1 MIITDEKL
9 KGSIEDKMAIA
20 DSFNLMD
27 DDFFAVVMR
36 DKAACSYTLSRL
48 LDKKLNVIKVDTQ
61 YAIRNY
67 NGHSVVLDA
76 LAEDD
81 EHKLYNIEVQVKNKD
96 YHPKRVRYY
105 QASLDTLFLEKN
117 QNYKEL
123 PELYLIFISATDWL
137 KGGKCKY
144 TVCRMV
150 DETHQEIDNGVHEY
164 YFNAAV
170 DDGSSLAKLLQYL
183 KNSSADNSSFGEL
196 SKAVYNHNGMKAKNY
211 CPEFEEYKTI
221 RQWALLGQLPKK
233 DAKGVEL
240 WANKNCQASY
250 MYYSPDEVDPAT
262 EKELQDFFQPER
274 DRKNKLARLNRKW
287 HKEAEEKKRQEE
299 QKKIFDEAVEAA
311 LLPYR
316 DLIWK
321 LTEKTKELYPKKEY
335 PKSIVIDTE
344 TTGLDPFRDELLQ
357 VSIIDEEGNVLF
369 DSYFKPL
376 RHKEWSKA
384 ESVNHIS
391 PKMVADAPYINEK
404 AAELYAILS
413 QAHWIIGYNVD
424 FDLRFLMGSDIITD
438 EEYNA
443 FRTEDVMIQFA
454 EIYGEYSVYH
464 EDYKWQKL
472 TTAAAYYDY
481 DWNVK
486 GIEAHNSLADCF
498 ATLFVYH
505 KILSGE

>member
-48 LDKKLNVIKVDTQ
+48 LDKKLSVIKVDTQ

-76 LAEDD
+76 LAEDE

-144 TVCRMV
+144 TVRRMV

-196 SKAVYNHNGMKAKNY
+196 SKAVYNHKRTTKGADSMCEAVENY
-211 CPEFEEYKTI
+211 GY
-221 RQWALLGQLPKK
+221 R
-233 DAKGVEL
+233 
-240 WANKNCQASY
+240 
-250 MYYSPDEVDPAT
+250 
-262 EKELQDFFQPER
+262 
-274 DRKNKLARLNRKW
+274 
-287 HKEAEEKKRQEE
+287 KEAEGRVEGRAYEIIALMLE
-299 QKKIFDEAVEAA
+299 TGADDEAIIARLMSRLE
-311 LLPYR
+311 
-316 DLIWK
+316 IS
-321 LTEKTKELYPKKEY
+321 KERAIEYYNAYKK
-335 PKSIVIDTE
+335 
-344 TTGLDPFRDELLQ
+344 Q
-357 VSIIDEEGNVLF
+357 EG
-369 DSYFKPL
+369 
-376 RHKEWSKA
+376 KA
-384 ESVNHIS
+384 E
-391 PKMVADAPYINEK
+391 K
-404 AAELYAILS
+404 
-413 QAHWIIGYNVD
+413 
-424 FDLRFLMGSDIITD
+424 
-438 EEYNA
+438 
-443 FRTEDVMIQFA
+443 
-454 EIYGEYSVYH
+454 
-464 EDYKWQKL
+464 
-472 TTAAAYYDY
+472 
-481 DWNVK
+481 
-486 GIEAHNSLADCF
+486 
-498 ATLFVYH
+498 
-505 KILSGE
+505 

>member
-1 MIITDEKL
+1 
-9 KGSIEDKMAIA
+9 
-20 DSFNLMD
+20 
-27 DDFFAVVMR
+27 
-36 DKAACSYTLSRL
+36 
-48 LDKKLNVIKVDTQ
+48 
-61 YAIRNY
+61 
-67 NGHSVVLDA
+67 
-76 LAEDD
+76 
-81 EHKLYNIEVQVKNKD
+81 
-96 YHPKRVRYY
+96 
-105 QASLDTLFLEKN
+105 
-117 QNYKEL
+117 
-123 PELYLIFISATDWL
+123 
-137 KGGKCKY
+137 
-144 TVCRMV
+144 
-150 DETHQEIDNGVHEY
+150 
-164 YFNAAV
+164 
-170 DDGSSLAKLLQYL
+170 
-183 KNSSADNSSFGEL
+183 
-196 SKAVYNHNGMKAKNY
+196 
-211 CPEFEEYKTI
+211 
-221 RQWALLGQLPKK
+221 
-233 DAKGVEL
+233 
-240 WANKNCQASY
+240 
-250 MYYSPDEVDPAT
+250 MYYSPDEVVPAT

-287 HKEAEEKKRQEE
+287 RKEAEEKKRQEE

-316 DLIWK
+316 KLIWR
-321 LTEKTKELYPKKEY
+321 LTEKTKELYPKKGY
-335 PKSIVIDTE
+335 PQAIVIDTE
-344 TTGLDPFRDELLQ
+344 TTGLDPFHDELLQ

-369 DSYFKPL
+369 DSYFKPI

-424 FDLRFLMGSDIITD
+424 FDLNFLVGSDIITD

>member
-1 MIITDEKL
+1 
-9 KGSIEDKMAIA
+9 
-20 DSFNLMD
+20 
-27 DDFFAVVMR
+27 
-36 DKAACSYTLSRL
+36 
-48 LDKKLNVIKVDTQ
+48 
-61 YAIRNY
+61 
-67 NGHSVVLDA
+67 
-76 LAEDD
+76 
-81 EHKLYNIEVQVKNKD
+81 
-96 YHPKRVRYY
+96 
-105 QASLDTLFLEKN
+105 
-117 QNYKEL
+117 
-123 PELYLIFISATDWL
+123 
-137 KGGKCKY
+137 
-144 TVCRMV
+144 
-150 DETHQEIDNGVHEY
+150 
-164 YFNAAV
+164 
-170 DDGSSLAKLLQYL
+170 
-183 KNSSADNSSFGEL
+183 
-196 SKAVYNHNGMKAKNY
+196 MKAKNY

-250 MYYSPDEVDPAT
+250 MYYRPDEVDPAT

>member
-1 MIITDEKL
+1 M
-9 KGSIEDKMAIA
+9 
-20 DSFNLMD
+20 
-27 DDFFAVVMR
+27 
-36 DKAACSYTLSRL
+36 
-48 LDKKLNVIKVDTQ
+48 KV
-61 YAIRNY
+61 
-67 NGHSVVLDA
+67 
-76 LAEDD
+76 
-81 EHKLYNIEVQVKNKD
+81 
-96 YHPKRVRYY
+96 
-105 QASLDTLFLEKN
+105 
-117 QNYKEL
+117 
-123 PELYLIFISATDWL
+123 
-137 KGGKCKY
+137 
-144 TVCRMV
+144 
-150 DETHQEIDNGVHEY
+150 
-164 YFNAAV
+164 
-170 DDGSSLAKLLQYL
+170 
-183 KNSSADNSSFGEL
+183 
-196 SKAVYNHNGMKAKNY
+196 KNY

-250 MYYSPDEVDPAT
+250 VYYSPDEVDPAT

-287 HKEAEEKKRQEE
+287 RKEAEEKKRQEE

-424 FDLRFLMGSDIITD
+424 FDLNFLVGSDIITS
-438 EEYNA
+438 EECNA
-443 FRTEDVMIQFA
+443 FRTEDVMVQFA

-464 EDYKWQKL
+464 ENYKWQKL